1 MGFLNVLEKN
11 TNKST
16 YTENGA
22 LTNASSLDTV
32 LDYFAMGGSMRTRPE
47 EAVKL
52 FEKAYNVNPLLAV
65 RCLFYLRDVRGGA
78 GERDIFRRTL
88 NAMDCID
95 SDLLNKVVQYV
106 PEFGRYDDIPIN
118 PDTANFLYNQFVQD
132 EKDMAQGKSVSL
144 LAKWL
149 PSENTSSQTTV
160 DKARVLIDTWDV
172 SPKEYR
178 KRVSALRKYIKILE
192 QKMSANEWANIDYSK
207 IPSQAHRKYIKA
219 FFKHDKDRYLQY
231 LEDVKSGKAKI
242 NSGTLFTYEIYDELC
257 KGYVRPEKHVLDA
270 MTEMWKALPDYTNGT
285 NALVLADVSGSMSG
299 RPMSVSTTLAV
310 YFAER
315 NKGPFANKYMTFTD
329 IPQVITVEGDNL
341 WSKLS
346 YVEHSHVGYSTNLAA
361 AFDAILKAA
370 VDSRCSQEELP
381 SVLYVISDM
390 EFDNQMSNCDE
401 TNFETAQRKFS
412 EAGYELPHVV
422 FWNVNSRN
430 NQQPATKFDNKVTL
444 ISGSNQSAFKY
455 AVEGKNPLELMEEV
469 LNGERYSNIVL

>member
-1 MGFLNVLEKN
+1 MGFLNTLEKN

-22 LTNASSLDTV
+22 LTNASSLDVV
-32 LDYFAMGGSMRTRPE
+32 LDYFAMAGAMRTRPE

-52 FEKAYNVNPLLAV
+52 FQKAYNVNPLMAV

-88 NAMDCID
+88 NAMD
-95 SDLLNKVVQYV
+95 SDLLSKVIEYV
-106 PEFGRYDDIPIN
+106 GEFGRYDDIPVN
-118 PDTANFLYNQFVQD
+118 GTTADFLYQQFLLD
-132 EKDMAQGKSVSL
+132 EANMRDGKSVSL

-149 PSENTSSQTTV
+149 PSENTSSATTV
-160 DKARVLIDTWDV
+160 EKAKFLIDSWGL
-172 SPKEYR
+172 SHKQYR

-192 QKMSANEWANIDYSK
+192 QKMSANEWDEIEFGK
-207 IPSQAHRKYIKA
+207 IPSQAHRKHIKA
-219 FFKHDKDRYLQY
+219 FFKHDKERYLKY
-231 LEDVKSGKAKI
+231 LEDVKTGKEKI
-242 NSGTLFTYEIYDELC
+242 NSGTLFTYEIYDELR
-257 KGYVRPEKHVLDA
+257 KGYHDKHVLDA

-285 NALVLADVSGSMSG
+285 NALVMADVSGSMCG

-329 IPQVITVEGDNL
+329 IPQLVTVQGSNL
-341 WSKLS
+341 WDKIN
-346 YVEHSHVGYSTNLAA
+346 YVERSHVGYNTNLAA

-370 VDSRCSQEELP
+370 VQSKATQEELP

-390 EFDNQMSNCDE
+390 EFDCCRADE

-430 NQQPATKFDNKVTL
+430 NQQPATKFDDRVTL

-455 AVEGKNPLELMEEV
+455 AVEGKNPLELMEDV
-469 LNGERYSNIVL
+469 LNGDRYSKIVI